1 MLPLL
6 AFALLATTV
15 EPPLLAPAPPPAPPM
30 SLTPIIAAAPPPAKP
45 LPLPLIAPPA
55 PTELPPAVR
64 ALLDA
69 AIASDD
75 PQTVAAITRLARK
88 TAPWASA
95 QADTLKDGY
104 NAVVAEKKATA
115 ERERIA
121 RLSNA
126 SFFDN
131 WKGEVE
137 LGGSRSTGN
146 TDALGLYGSAKGE
159 REGVRV
165 RHRFNARADVQKTS
179 GVTTTERV
187 LASYQPNLKFD
198 DRLYAYG
205 LGQYEHDRFLGY
217 DNRYTLG
224 GGFGYSLVSN
234 DRMKLDFEGG
244 PAARYTD
251 FTTEPAKMTLAGR
264 ASMALRWKIA
274 PTVSLTQDAAIY
286 VEAGSTN
293 ASSSIALDTKL
304 FGPLKTRLSYNIQ
317 YERDAPA
324 GRDPVDTL
332 SRATL
337 VYSF

>member
-1 MLPLL
+1 MLPFL
-6 AFALLATTV
+6 AFALLAPLI
-15 EPPLLAPAPPPAPPM
+15 EPPQTAPAPPSVPPLL
-30 SLTPIIAAAPPPAKP
+30 LTPIVAAPPPPAQP
-45 LPLPLIAPPA
+45 LPMPRIAPPP
-55 PTELPPAVR
+55 PTELPPSVR

-75 PQTVAAITRLARK
+75 PQTVSAIARLARK
-88 TAPWASA
+88 TAPWAA
-95 QADTLKDGY
+95 NQADALKDDY

-146 TDALGLYGSAKGE
+146 TRALGLYGSAKGE

-165 RHRFNARADVQKTS
+165 RHRFNARADLQETS
-179 GVTTTERV
+179 GVTTTERI

-198 DRLYAYG
+198 DRFYAYG

-234 DRMKLDFEGG
+234 DKMKLDFEGG
-244 PAARYTD
+244 PAVRYTD
-251 FTTEPAKMTLAGR
+251 FIAEPGKTTIAGR
-264 ASMALRWKIA
+264 ASMALRWQIA
-274 PTVSLTQDAAIY
+274 PTVSLTQDAALY
-286 VEAGSTN
+286 VESGSTN
-293 ASSSIALDTKL
+293 ATSSIALDTKL